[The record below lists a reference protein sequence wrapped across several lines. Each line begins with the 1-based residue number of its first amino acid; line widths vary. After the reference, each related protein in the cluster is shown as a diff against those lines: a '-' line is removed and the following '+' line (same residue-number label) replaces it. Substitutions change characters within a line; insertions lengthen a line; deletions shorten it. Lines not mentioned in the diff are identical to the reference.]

1 MLALV
6 NLPLSLLLDRNHPF
20 SLWFKALEDDL
31 IANAGLAS
39 VLHVMEK
46 AVVGVNLGHTRTFPG
61 KETALHAP

>member
-31 IANAGLAS
+31 IANAGLISSLECQERSFRQSRVAS
-39 VLHVMEK
+39 THSSWSREPTM
-46 AVVGVNLGHTRTFPG
+46 F
-61 KETALHAP
+61 